1 MINVRVECVLKT
13 IEVLGIS
20 EVYVFKGFGLCNF
33 FSELVWRAQRCS
45 AAVMVLWEANGSS
58 RVVEWAS
65 NCD

>member
-1 MINVRVECVLKT
+1 MIIVRMECVLKT
-13 IEVLGIS
+13 IELVVILVV
-20 EVYVFKGFGLCNF
+20 EGFGLCNF
-33 FSELVWRAQRCS
+33 LSELVWRAQRCS